1 MELSEHD
8 PRRAKALEALDGIS
22 NGEFLTRISERMAV
36 PYATLWSWIDA
47 LPNGP
52 EMYSRAREL
61 GYSHRLEAIEEGSRE
76 LGVKV
81 ASGQFPDPAA
91 AVSAFKEMRT
101 VAQWNAG
108 KFAKGR
114 FGDRLELAGSVGRP
128 ADGPDLSKLTDE
140 ELEAYIALT
149 SKMEKGKGDA

>member
-22 NGEFLTRISERMAV
+22 NGEFLTRISERMDV
-36 PYATLWSWIDA
+36 KYSTLCDWIDA

-52 EMYSRAREL
+52 AMYARARAL
-61 GYSHRLEAIEEGSRE
+61 GYSKRLETMEEGGE
-76 LGVKV
+76 ALCQGV
-81 ASGQFPDPAA
+81 ALGQFPDPAA
-91 AVSAFKEMRT
+91 AVSAFKEARNT
-101 VAQWNAG
+101 AQWNAG
-108 KFAKGR
+108 KFAKGL

-140 ELEAYIALT
+140 ELESYIALT